1 MTELEKNNNVFNNI
15 EKNIIQILSL
25 EPDIYL
31 SQYKIYGKL
40 LENLEIK
47 DPLEKDNLKMKF
59 LIVLRQLSNIFEYV
73 SVIKKD
79 NILYASFTND
89 ENNIDSKFE
98 ENGVEEIN
106 KDLLP
111 PEKTIIDFIIDENME
126 KYMYRKDYN
135 GNTIL
140 HSLILNND
148 LDRIKKSKDIIFRM
162 IDQKN
167 NNNLTPIDVIN
178 DIKISNYFQ
187 GLLFENLKNVKKG
200 LKDLDHEV
208 SLKEHKIVNTLI
220 TLFIMVI
227 LQFLMF
233 IYFMLFLI
241 KKN

>member
-1 MTELEKNNNVFNNI
+1 MKINNHNQPI
-15 EKNIIQILSL
+15 CII
-25 EPDIYL
+25 Y
-31 SQYKIYGKL
+31 
-40 LENLEIK
+40 N
-47 DPLEKDNLKMKF
+47 
-59 LIVLRQLSNIFEYV
+59 
-73 SVIKKD
+73 
-79 NILYASFTND
+79 YAQH
-89 ENNIDSKFE
+89 
-98 ENGVEEIN
+98 
-106 KDLLP
+106 
-111 PEKTIIDFIIDENME
+111 
-126 KYMYRKDYN
+126 YRL
-135 GNTIL
+135 G
-140 HSLILNND
+140 
-148 LDRIKKSKDIIFRM
+148 IFRM

-200 LKDLDHEV
+200 LKDLDHEI